1 MLKIEDQL
9 MEIYTVIRR
18 GESIQHCISIPPE
31 FVDQEL
37 EITIKP
43 TKKRGDSQKR
53 IELLFKDNQ
62 GVKPFESIPDPV
74 AWQKEL
80 RSGW

>member
-1 MLKIEDQL
+1 
-9 MEIYTVIRR
+9 METYTVIRR

-43 TKKRGDSQKR
+43 TIKKGGFKKKLA
-53 IELLFKDNQ
+53 LLFEKNKDIQ
-62 GVKPFESIPDPV
+62 PFKSIIDPV
-74 AWQKEL
+74 VWEKEQ
-80 RSGW
+80 RSDWS

>member
-9 MEIYTVIRR
+9 METYTVIRR
-18 GESIQHCISIPPE
+18 GESIYHCISIPPE

-43 TKKRGDSQKR
+43 TKKGGG
-53 IELLFKDNQ
+53 L
-62 GVKPFESIPDPV
+62 
-74 AWQKEL
+74 QKEAGA
-80 RSGW
+80 SF